1 MENLVHG
8 LDGWVL
14 MYKKKKEEK
23 LHLKNLFKG
32 IVRLIYRPKFPFLL
46 LI

>member
-1 MENLVHG
+1 LVQG

-14 MYKKKKEEK
+14 ILKKKKEEK
-23 LHLKNLFKG
+23 LFKE
-32 IVRLIYRPKFPFLL
+32 IFRLIYRPKFPFLL